1 MSTENMSIST
11 NVLEKLETI
20 QVLEKTSYIKVVFLK
35 KKRLYTIVLL
45 DKQDSIL
52 FVPLFWVGRA
62 YFH

>member
-1 MSTENMSIST
+1 MSIST

-20 QVLEKTSYIKVVFLK
+20 QVLEKTSYIKVVFFFFLK
-35 KKRLYTIVLL
+35 LYTIVLL

>member
-1 MSTENMSIST
+1 MSIST